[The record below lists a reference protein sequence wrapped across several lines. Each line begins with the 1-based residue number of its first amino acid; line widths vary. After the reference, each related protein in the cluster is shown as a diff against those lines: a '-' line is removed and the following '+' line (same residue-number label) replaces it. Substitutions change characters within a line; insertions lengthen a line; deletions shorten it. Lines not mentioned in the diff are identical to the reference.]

1 MPRMRGECT
10 PLKEPREDWTV
21 PFDDYLS
28 VAWTAARCAGPGR
41 SCGCGLARCPGVTV
55 GISLCRPCRRLDPKH
70 QLVDA
75 LLAARYDPQRWG

>member
-21 PFDDYLS
+21 PFDDYLRGLD
-28 VAWTAARCAGPGR
+28 RCTLCGAGP
-41 SCGCGLARCPGVTV
+41 LVWVWAREVSGVTV